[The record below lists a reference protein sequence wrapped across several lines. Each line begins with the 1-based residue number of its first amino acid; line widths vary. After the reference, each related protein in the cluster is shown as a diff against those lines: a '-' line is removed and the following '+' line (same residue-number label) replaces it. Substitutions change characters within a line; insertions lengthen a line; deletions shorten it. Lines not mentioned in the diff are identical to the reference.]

1 MNHEDIYVVDTFE
14 EAEQFRY
21 TDSNETV
28 SVGTAVGYDVH
39 SSNAITLTCFEGIH
53 YDPDTTTY

>member
-1 MNHEDIYVVDTFE
+1 MTGLKAYQDSFE
-14 EAEQFRY
+14 TY
-21 TDSNETV
+21 LNETV